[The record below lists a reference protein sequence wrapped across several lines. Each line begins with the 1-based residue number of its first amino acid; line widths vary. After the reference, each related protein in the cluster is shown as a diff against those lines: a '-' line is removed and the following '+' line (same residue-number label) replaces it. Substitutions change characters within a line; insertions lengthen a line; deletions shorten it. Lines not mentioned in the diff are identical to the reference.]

1 MTNAPHASAR
11 TPAYLAGLL
20 LAGRRVVVVGGGRVA
35 LRRVPKLLQ
44 AGARV
49 SVVSPVLHPELA
61 ELADAGRISWHE
73 RPFAATDLDG
83 AWYVIAATDSPAVN
97 AGVAAGAEERHTF
110 CVRADRAEAGSAW
123 TPATGLVGGA
133 VVAVL
138 TDHDPRRAK
147 ELRDRAVEAL
157 GGEGA

>member
-1 MTNAPHASAR
+1 MTNVPNASPR

-20 LAGRRVVVVGGGRVA
+20 LAGRVVVVVGCGRVA

-44 AGARV
+44 AGALV
-49 SVVSPVLHPELA
+49 TVVSPVLHPGLA
-61 ELADAGRISWHE
+61 GLADAGRITWRE
-73 RPFAATDLDG
+73 RAFTASDLDG
-83 AWYVIAATDSPAVN
+83 AWYVIAATDTAGVN
-97 AGVAAGAEERHTF
+97 ADVAAEAEVRHTF

-123 TPATGLVGGA
+123 TPATGLVEDA

-147 ELRDRAVEAL
+147 ELRDRVVEAL
-157 GGEGA
+157 GGGPG